1 LDYHRWHRRR
11 HVFLFVDGYV
21 HELHPHKRICIMVQ
35 VTAGH
40 EIDMAIGQLDTQ
52 GNPMITPVAFDSP
65 PVWTN
70 APSAPGIDTLTP
82 SSDGTTAILTTLPG
96 DANSTDTV
104 TLACLVGGVS
114 YGATLAVAISVA
126 PQVLG
131 SVVINATVK

>member
-1 LDYHRWHRRR
+1 
-11 HVFLFVDGYV
+11 
-21 HELHPHKRICIMVQ
+21 MVQ

-70 APSAPGIDTLTP
+70 APSAAGIDTLTP
-82 SSDGTTAILTTLPG
+82 SSDGTTAVLTTLPG

-104 TLACLVGGVS
+104 TLACLVGGVAF
-114 YGATLAVAISVA
+114 GATLAVAISVA